1 MHLCGLQACLSS
13 KRRPWWAAGNPQE
26 EEMIKLTANDL
37 VRKSSRE
44 LTALFNQVTRQ
55 RTCSPRLSADF
66 AAAGAALRLIR
77 YELAR
82 RGLRPG

>member
-13 KRRPWWAAGNPQE
+13 KRCPWWVAGNPQE

-55 RTCSPRLSADF
+55 LSQQPAPVSGLSPLPV
-66 AAAGAALRLIR
+66 
-77 YELAR
+77 R
-82 RGLRPG
+82 RCA

>member
-1 MHLCGLQACLSS
+1 
-13 KRRPWWAAGNPQE
+13 
-26 EEMIKLTANDL
+26 MIKLTANDL

-55 RTCSPRLSADF
+55 LSNSPRLSADF

-77 YELAR
+77 DELAR
-82 RGLRPG
+82 RGQRPG